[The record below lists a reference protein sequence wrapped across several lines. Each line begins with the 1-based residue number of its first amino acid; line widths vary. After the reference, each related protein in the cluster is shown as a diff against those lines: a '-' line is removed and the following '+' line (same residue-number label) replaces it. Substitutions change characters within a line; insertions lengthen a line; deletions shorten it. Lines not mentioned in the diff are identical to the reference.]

1 MRAVGAF
8 VGSRECEYAADVVR
22 LLELEDPT
30 SSSFAEVEETLSSVP
45 ETIRPRLVTVLREA
59 AGDLARVR
67 VPGHVA
73 PTEGGEPSM
82 VEV

>member
-1 MRAVGAF
+1 M
-8 VGSRECEYAADVVR
+8 GSRECEFAADVVR

-45 ETIRPRLVTVLREA
+45 ETIRPRLVAVLREA
-59 AGDLARVR
+59 AGDLERVR
-67 VPGHVA
+67 VPGQVA
-73 PTEGGEPSM
+73 TTEGGDPAT